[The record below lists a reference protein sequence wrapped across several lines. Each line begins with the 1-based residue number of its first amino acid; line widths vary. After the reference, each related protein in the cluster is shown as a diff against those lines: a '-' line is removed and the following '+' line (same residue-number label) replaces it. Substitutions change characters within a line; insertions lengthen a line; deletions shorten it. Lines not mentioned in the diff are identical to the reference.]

1 MSDTDITPGE
11 VAEIVDSA
19 DGVRTYAPSLH
30 VVLTMIGPLVEAIE
44 ENVPQVWAESV
55 DLRRR
60 SEKATVMRVLGLVA
74 SSLGSLLTEVEV
86 GDLPGDGN
94 ASLEAAITACNE
106 AGDQLGEVAEQL
118 LVLQRSGSD
127 A

>member
-1 MSDTDITPGE
+1 MSSEITPGE
-11 VAEIVDSA
+11 VTEIVEAA
-19 DGVRTYAPSLH
+19 DGVRTHAPSLH
-30 VVLTMIGPLVEAIE
+30 AALTTIGPLVEAIE
-44 ENVPQVWAESV
+44 ENVPQVWAETL

-94 ASLEAAITACNE
+94 AALDAAISACNE
-106 AGDQLGEVAEQL
+106 AGDRLGEVAEQL
-118 LVLQRSGSD
+118 LVLQRGD